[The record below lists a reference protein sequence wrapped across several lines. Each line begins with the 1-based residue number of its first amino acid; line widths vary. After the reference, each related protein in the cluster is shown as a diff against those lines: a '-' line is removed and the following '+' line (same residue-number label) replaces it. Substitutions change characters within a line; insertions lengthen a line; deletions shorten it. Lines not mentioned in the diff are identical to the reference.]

1 MHGEVI
7 KDKTVFFKHKVRK
20 RRKAC

>member
-7 KDKTVFFKHKVRK
+7 KDKTVYFKHKVRK